1 MIADKRSWQFVD
13 QFTDQWLD
21 VGALQRVAVTPD
33 YYPKFDNLS
42 INGDVSAVP
51 EPSSRASDFLPLS
64 VDVVAR
70 DIKPGIPPSESTS
83 LFKGSISRSPLF
95 A

>member
-51 EPSSRASDFLPLS
+51 EPSSALLAGFGLLAIIR
-64 VDVVAR
+64 R
-70 DIKPGIPPSESTS
+70 R
-83 LFKGSISRSPLF
+83 RS
-95 A
+95 